1 MQRTH
6 FKNHRLRTKMTEL
19 TRELMAMSPM
29 CIVLLG
35 AVENQQKNIRY
46 SVYRFQNKR
55 YDIKRF
61 HSLN

>member
-35 AVENQQKNIRY
+35 AVENQQKN
-46 SVYRFQNKR
+46 S
-55 YDIKRF
+55 DIQITVSKINVTISKVF
-61 HSLN
+61 IH